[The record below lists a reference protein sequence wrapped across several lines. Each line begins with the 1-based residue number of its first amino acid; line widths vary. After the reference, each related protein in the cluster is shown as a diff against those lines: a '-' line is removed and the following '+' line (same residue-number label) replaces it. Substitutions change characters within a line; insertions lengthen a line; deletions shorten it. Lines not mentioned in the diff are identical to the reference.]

1 MLRYILTSRVIQVG
15 FVLCAVII
23 VSMQLYSY
31 HVRRTTED
39 QLHQTI
45 QTLRELKNRY
55 NSRIVEAPRKLTK
68 QEINGVFVDNP
79 NQKIDT
85 HKSVQSTY
93 LQGETITPHKRT
105 EAHNSIGSLREQ
117 ISDDVIVSPYGFG
130 PYPEVPEE
138 MSADTFPSPSAEH
151 ELLARVRIKLLAEG
165 INARGVNMEN
175 GRIYPVIPG
184 IVFVIWK
191 EYERPDGN
199 VRYISSML
207 AHPSDGVR
215 INAIREQKGKDFTEA
230 DILQT

>member
-1 MLRYILTSRVIQVG
+1 M
-15 FVLCAVII
+15 
-23 VSMQLYSY
+23 M
-31 HVRRTTED
+31 
-39 QLHQTI
+39 
-45 QTLRELKNRY
+45 
-55 NSRIVEAPRKLTK
+55 NSR
-68 QEINGVFVDNP
+68 
-79 NQKIDT
+79 
-85 HKSVQSTY
+85 KSVETPS
-93 LQGETITPHKRT
+93 LQGEIVSPHKDT
-105 EAHNSIGSLREQ
+105 VVLDSIGSLGKQ
-117 ISDDVIVSPYGFG
+117 VSDDVVVSPYGFG

-175 GRIYPVIPG
+175 GRVYPVIPG

-215 INAIREQKGKDFTEA
+215 ISAIREQQGKDFTEA
-230 DILQT
+230 DIPSDIKLMSFEEGAIDPYTYLDLPRQ